1 MQATYQVYLPQ
12 GGPLGEKLR
21 FSWLDDDDVK
31 VGDPRS
37 VAGAGLQWEGEN
49 ESVTLILC
57 ERNQDTGALMK
68 QSRFKSNLRINVHSV
83 VHTGCTLEAV
93 LCVYAL

>member
-37 VAGAGLQWEGEN
+37 VAGAGLQWEGEKRIRDVNFVWTQPGHRCFN
-49 ESVTLILC
+49 ETI
-57 ERNQDTGALMK
+57 E
-68 QSRFKSNLRINVHSV
+68 I
-83 VHTGCTLEAV
+83 
-93 LCVYAL
+93 